1 MSFSELPLCS
11 SRQLI
16 AALGRLGASPG
27 KTAKGSHAS
36 YNRKT
41 QDGRILTAVVIL
53 GRKEIPKGTLR
64 RILSNLEI
72 PVSDFIAEL

>member
-16 AALGRLGASPG
+16 AALGRLGAYPG
-27 KTAKGSHAS
+27 KTGKGSHAS

-41 QDGRILTAVVIL
+41 RDGRILTAVVVL
-53 GRKEIPKGTLR
+53 GKKEVPKSTLR
-64 RILSNLEI
+64 RILSGLEI
-72 PVSDFIAEL
+72 SASDFLAEL